1 MTPSTRSG
9 LASSPRNREARPPPP
24 PATQTAASG
33 NQEAAGL
40 RFDSAYFRR
49 FAMSVTT
56 LAPPVR
62 RGPSPRQRA
71 KRRRLIQYAVLV
83 VGVVVLLLVADLPQ
97 IGQVFF
103 RSDLIVATL
112 TQGLGTALLN
122 TIIYSAGAFV
132 FGLVGGT
139 ILALMRLSS
148 VAPYRWIAGI
158 YIELFRGLP
167 ALIVLLA
174 FGLLPLAFSGL
185 IIPFDPYGTV
195 WLALGIVAAAYM
207 AETIRAGIQ
216 AVPKGQVEAARSLG
230 MPAGVASRKIVLPQA
245 FRIVIPPLTNELILL
260 VKDSSLAYILG
271 LSAAGYEL
279 TKYGRDLSSTNANL
293 TPLVVAGLCYLVI
306 TLPLTFLVQRL
317 EVRARRGR

>member
-1 MTPSTRSG
+1 
-9 LASSPRNREARPPPP
+9 
-24 PATQTAASG
+24 
-33 NQEAAGL
+33 
-40 RFDSAYFRR
+40 
-49 FAMSVTT
+49 MSVST
-56 LAPPVR
+56 LAPPAH

-71 KRRRLIQYAVLV
+71 KRRRLIQYVVLAVAI
-83 VGVVVLLLVADLPQ
+83 VVLLLVADWQQ

-103 RSDLIVATL
+103 RSDMIYATL

-122 TIIYSAGAFV
+122 TIIYSAGAFII
-132 FGLVGGT
+132 GLVGGT

-260 VKDSSLAYILG
+260 VKGLVACLHLG
-271 LSAAGYEL
+271 LVG
-279 TKYGRDLSSTNANL
+279 GRL
-293 TPLVVAGLCYLVI
+293 
-306 TLPLTFLVQRL
+306 
-317 EVRARRGR
+317 

>member
-1 MTPSTRSG
+1 M
-9 LASSPRNREARPPPP
+9 
-24 PATQTAASG
+24 
-33 NQEAAGL
+33 
-40 RFDSAYFRR
+40 
-49 FAMSVTT
+49 
-56 LAPPVR
+56 R

-83 VGVVVLLLVADLPQ
+83 VGVVVLLLIVGLPQ

-174 FGLLPLAFSGL
+174 FGLLPLAF
-185 IIPFDPYGTV
+185 
-195 WLALGIVAAAYM
+195 
-207 AETIRAGIQ
+207 
-216 AVPKGQVEAARSLG
+216 
-230 MPAGVASRKIVLPQA
+230 PA
-245 FRIVIPPLTNELILL
+245 
-260 VKDSSLAYILG
+260 
-271 LSAAGYEL
+271 
-279 TKYGRDLSSTNANL
+279 
-293 TPLVVAGLCYLVI
+293 
-306 TLPLTFLVQRL
+306 
-317 EVRARRGR
+317 